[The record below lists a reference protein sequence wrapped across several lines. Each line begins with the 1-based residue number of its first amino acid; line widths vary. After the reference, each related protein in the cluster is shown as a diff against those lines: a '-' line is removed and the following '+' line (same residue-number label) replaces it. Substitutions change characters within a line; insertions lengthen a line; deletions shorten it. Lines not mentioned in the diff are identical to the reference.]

1 MWEELG
7 FYLTYN
13 SNLAMKLEIRDCVI
27 LIRHNN
33 TIICTYNIG
42 AVKDSLL
49 LRTILKIL
57 SVILIKLSKQRL
69 ILSQQNNA
77 RMLILLVETWC
88 IDKVAPQSATVQ
100 IKELHIHYLNNNNNN
115 GLNMELIISYVGLR
129 NRFSNARLVSWQNDR
144 R

>member
-1 MWEELG
+1 
-7 FYLTYN
+7 
-13 SNLAMKLEIRDCVI
+13 MKLEIRDCVI

-69 ILSQQNNA
+69 ILSLEPTKQCQNANSVGWN
-77 RMLILLVETWC
+77 LVYWQGRTSIC
-88 IDKVAPQSATVQ
+88 NIVQ
-100 IKELHIHYLNNNNNN
+100 FK
-115 GLNMELIISYVGLR
+115 
-129 NRFSNARLVSWQNDR
+129 
-144 R
+144 